1 MLLLSRKA
9 GEAIYIGKDI
19 RVVVKEI
26 RGGRAM
32 IGIVAPKDVLILR
45 EEIADELKREHPPE
59 KLSIGWT

>member
-1 MLLLSRKA
+1 MLLLSRKV

-19 RVVVKEI
+19 QVVVKEI

-45 EEIADELKREHPPE
+45 EEIAGELKREHPP
-59 KLSIGWT
+59 